1 LNPPLEESSPPL
13 HHVLIDEDDSWLSNL
28 KATRSTNTSLFLV
41 FLYFCPEFASE
52 QVHQM
57 KNNLLEQLGEI
68 HDTSKQAQ
76 DQKQTIKAIL

>member
-1 LNPPLEESSPPL
+1 
-13 HHVLIDEDDSWLSNL
+13 
-28 KATRSTNTSLFLV
+28 V

-52 QVHQM
+52 QIHQM